1 MKTKYSCYIF
11 HKPREDRERAYGI
24 MEKPIKKDYVK
35 EL

>member
-1 MKTKYSCYIF
+1 MKTEHPCYIF
-11 HKPREDRERAYGI
+11 HKPRESRKRTYGT